1 MHGISQDRFIARLT
15 AVLGHPSDRSPRA
28 KQLFGEPAGPD
39 LYKRLDQIRQRD
51 AGQQRQLLERLIEV
65 AQPLN
70 LQVTLQP
77 DLPAAASAIVRLV
90 QNHESEWGPEK
101 SVVAWRHPL
110 VAGLNLEPALAAIG
124 VPLAYSELA
133 CDGPSPKEIR
143 EAIRDEILH
152 ALVGIT
158 AAEFC
163 LADTATLVFRTRPGQ
178 ARSVAIAPCI
188 HVALIR
194 QDQLIW
200 DLGELFTLICSESGD
215 RRPTLTN
222 YMALTSGVS
231 ASRDIEGVPVSPAS
245 GPGQVH
251 VFVLPL
257 QGVPEYWSAGVMKKT
272 SNLYPL
278 LQHSSTPAST
288 F

>member
-1 MHGISQDRFIARLT
+1 MLGTSQDRFIAKLT
-15 AVLGHPSDRSPRA
+15 AALGHASDRSRRA
-28 KQLFGEPAGPD
+28 EQLFGQSAGPD
-39 LYKRLDQIRQRD
+39 LRKRLDQIRQRD
-51 AGQQRQLLERLIEV
+51 AAQQRQLLERLIEV

-70 LQVTLQP
+70 LQVVLQP
-77 DLPAAASAIVRLV
+77 NLSAAASAIVRLV
-90 QNHESEWGPEK
+90 QNHETEWGRQK

-110 VAGLNLEPALAAIG
+110 VAGLDLEPALAAIG
-124 VPLAYSELA
+124 VPLAYSELG
-133 CDGPSPKEIR
+133 CDGRSPAQAR
-143 EAIRDEILH
+143 EALRDEILH

-178 ARSVAIAPCI
+178 ARSVAIAPSI
-188 HVALIR
+188 HVALIG

-200 DLGELFTLICSESGD
+200 DLGELYTLIYSESGD
-215 RRPTLTN
+215 LRQALTN

-251 VFVLPL
+251 IFVL
-257 QGVPEYWSAGVMKKT
+257 QSRDFV
-272 SNLYPL
+272 
-278 LQHSSTPAST
+278 
-288 F
+288 

>member
-1 MHGISQDRFIARLT
+1 MHGISQDRFIAKLS
-15 AVLGHPSDRSPRA
+15 AALGHPSDRRRRA
-28 KQLFGEPAGPD
+28 EQLFGEATGPD
-39 LYKRLDQIRQRD
+39 LRKRLDLIRQRD
-51 AGQQRQLLERLIEV
+51 AGQQQQLLERLIEV

-77 DLPAAASAIVRLV
+77 NLSAAASAIVGLV
-90 QNHESEWGPEK
+90 RNHESEWGPEK
-101 SVVAWRHPL
+101 SVVAWRHLL
-110 VAGLNLEPALAAIG
+110 VAGLDLEPALAAIG

-133 CDGPSPKEIR
+133 CDGPSPEQAR
-143 EAIRDEILH
+143 AAIRDKILH
-152 ALVGIT
+152 ALIGIT

-188 HVALIR
+188 HVALICR
-194 QDQLIW
+194 DQLIW
-200 DLGELFTLICSESGD
+200 DLGELYTLICSESAD
-215 RRPTLTN
+215 PRQTLTN

-251 VFVLPL
+251 IFVL
-257 QGVPEYWSAGVMKKT
+257 QSRDSG
-272 SNLYPL
+272 
-278 LQHSSTPAST
+278 
-288 F
+288 